1 MRYCIVIVIM
11 MVCCVSVQAATAPT
25 LQHGVA
31 QPPGEMLP
39 LAATFEAQMVVRPG
53 RPADTTRWYLVREPQ
68 RIETGR
74 PSGRLAEIWERDARG
89 EIALQRVFHADR
101 RLVAYTAGELKARR
115 LTPSWTALGSLLDP
129 QTFVHLTRTGTRK
142 VRSGT
147 ATVYKGALHGDQ
159 VETLVAGPPRAP
171 RARRSTRGCRTV
183 HDDPAGRAD
192 ARPAGLATGDSR
204 RRYGNICPLTQQ
216 ILGTWH
222 TIRSCAKCS
231 NSTPRGAEESVLGP
245 PVHHAH

>member
-1 MRYCIVIVIM
+1 MRHGIVLVIM

-89 EIALQRVFHADR
+89 EISLQRVFHADR

-159 VETLVAGPPRAP
+159 VELWWLDHLALPARFVRHGVAGRFTMTLLVVQTPVPQDWPRVTAADV
-171 RARRSTRGCRTV
+171 REYLSIDAADFGDMA
-183 HDDPAGRAD
+183 HDPFVRKVQQLD
-192 ARPAGLATGDSR
+192 AER
-204 RRYGNICPLTQQ
+204 RRGE
-216 ILGTWH
+216 
-222 TIRSCAKCS
+222 RAS
-231 NSTPRGAEESVLGP
+231 P